1 MPECTDNGSKWIDI
15 IFRSELEMDIIEE
28 RYAASCGRVREIAA
42 LQDVALDYKDY
53 FKRTAEFI
61 LLVTSTCDNRTKK
74 KKSRGATGGEQ
85 GTVSGYQRF
94 KLRSELCQSGVCL

>member
-1 MPECTDNGSKWIDI
+1 
-15 IFRSELEMDIIEE
+15 MDIIEE
-28 RYAASCGRVREIAA
+28 RYALSCGRVREIAA

-74 KKSRGATGGEQ
+74 KVSRSCGRRTGHCIRISAVQ
-85 GTVSGYQRF
+85 TT
-94 KLRSELCQSGVCL
+94 K